1 MEENRIHNIELALE
15 AFRAINT
22 FWFLKGPYPKNFS
35 ADFWDEEDFQDE
47 SSRNIMRADFEGHL
61 NLLKTV
67 CSTHVQTLRIA
78 IPNIESEYN
87 NIVLT
92 SRNMESAISLFKA
105 GRLLRKTFLRFLM
118 SRNEG

>member
-15 AFRAINT
+15 VFRAINT

-78 IPNIESEYN
+78 IPNIESEYFYGYCEAASTSCRW
-87 NIVLT
+87 LT
-92 SRNMESAISLFKA
+92 SMPSI
-105 GRLLRKTFLRFLM
+105 
-118 SRNEG
+118 